1 MAHRIFLF
9 NLVSLKNQRRQTGS
23 IQAKTGMAHR
33 GEDKIAL
40 RMAIDSNAN
49 PSFGEVGQA
58 LELVDQALELV
69 GRECVGLVCSMI
81 KVLGNKYEETEPA
94 LWPTSGSRT
103 N

>member
-1 MAHRIFLF
+1 MESNDMARRPAMAQRIFLF

-23 IQAKTGMAHR
+23 IQEKTGMAHR
-33 GEDKIAL
+33 GDDKMAL

-49 PSFGEVGQA
+49 PSLA
-58 LELVDQALELV
+58 AV
-69 GRECVGLVCSMI
+69 GRECGGLVCSMI
-81 KVLGNKYEETEPA
+81 KVLGNKYEQTEPA

>member
-40 RMAIDSNAN
+40 IMASDSNAN
-49 PSFGEVGQA
+49 PSFGEVGRILA
-58 LELVDQALELV
+58 AV
-69 GRECVGLVCSMI
+69 GRECCGLVCSMI
-81 KVLGNKYEETEPA
+81 KVLGNKYEQTEPA
-94 LWPTSGSRT
+94 HRPTSGSRT